1 MTNFSGSSR
10 SGLWSWLSP
19 ERAVLV
25 VPVLAGLGLAFL
37 IFSLGVT
44 PLSLKNKEQEKK
56 VAVLRTKS
64 ELIPLLRSQL
74 RDLEVSHKERQ
85 LQLDRLLGLVAG
97 TSELHT
103 FLAKIND
110 LANTHGVV
118 ITTTEPGPYQQFIPP
133 KPEESTG
140 SPPPAALGSLATKP
154 SSDALLYEG
163 IEKRSAG
170 LQVIG
175 SFEKALDFLRALER
189 LQVFVVIED
198 LEIQAQN
205 SGLDNQKVSS
215 ATTVIMNAKLTA
227 YGRFLN
233 KASLGASR

>member
-25 VPVLAGLGLAFL
+25 VPVLAGLGLAVL

-56 VAVLRTKS
+56 VALLRAKS

-74 RDLEVSHKERQ
+74 RELEFSHKERQ

-97 TSELHT
+97 TTELDT

-110 LANTHGVV
+110 LAISHGVF

-133 KPEESTG
+133 KPEQSTG
-140 SPPPAALGSLATKP
+140 SPPPAALGSLAAKP

-175 SFEKALDFLRALER
+175 SFEKNLDFLRSLER
-189 LQVFVVIED
+189 LQLVVIIED
-198 LEIQAQN
+198 LEIQVQN
-205 SGLDNQKVSS
+205 SGLDKQNVSS
-215 ATTVIMNAKLTA
+215 TSTVIMNAKLTA
-227 YGRFLN
+227 YGRSLR
-233 KASLGASR
+233 KAALGALR